1 MVLQSPRA
9 DYLASILRAFK
20 DLIFLINDAGVILDY
35 LQNETSELLY
45 VPKEQ
50 FIGKHHSEV
59 LPPDVSGKIQHA
71 VSEVRKGEGAHHFDY
86 QLSIKGHTAWFAAV
100 LSPFPADNGYTQ
112 HYVCVIREI
121 TERKEKELLLQ
132 GVLENAFNAFIV
144 FRSVRNRD
152 GIVTDLQW
160 RMLNHKAEALLGRG
174 LDEMKQK
181 TVRESCASHAWI
193 LFQEYLNVAS
203 SGVPLDLEYN
213 YQKDGATVW
222 LRTHALK
229 MEEHVVVTI
238 EDITKK
244 KQSELDLKA
253 AMEQLTKSR
262 LYMDLFFSQALS
274 GFFFMM
280 LDEPLKWNKTTDK
293 EAAVEYSLDHLRFTR
308 INTALLQQYGASE
321 REIINQ
327 TLRDAYRGATD
338 DARKLIH
345 NLFDEGSIH
354 VNRRTRKMDG
364 SELWVDGYYIRYT
377 DQEKKIVG
385 VFGIQNDITERK
397 EAEEALRSSEERYR
411 LLANNMLDL
420 VTLHDPDG
428 TYRYLSPSANRVL
441 GYSPEELVGTSPY
454 ALFHPDDIPQIREQ
468 SHRKAAA
475 GEVVPGIEYR
485 IKKKD
490 GEYIWLSTNTK
501 PILDKNGSVVMLQA
515 VSRNVTER
523 IHNMNTLKELNYQK
537 NKLFSIIAHDLRG
550 PLASCMG
557 LLNLT
562 QREVAGSELKKYLH
576 LAQKSAFNLHE
587 LMEDLLLWAGS
598 QLDKVSFDP
607 AILNLPEEIE
617 AVTRRF
623 TDIAHAKDITIH
635 VDVEDDSL
643 SVLADRDMVRTIIR
657 NLLSNAI
664 KFTPR
669 GGRVE
674 IKARPKNGLI
684 EISVCDNGVGIKK
697 ENIDKLF
704 SKTSTFTTFGTNGEK
719 GTGLGLDIC
728 KDFVEK
734 HKGTIWVESEFG
746 AGSRFVFTLKEF

>member
-1 MVLQSPRA
+1 MVLLSPRA

-20 DLIFLINDAGVILDY
+20 DLIFLISDEGVILDY

-45 VPKEQ
+45 VPKER

-71 VSEVRKGEGAHHFDY
+71 VSEVRRGEGAHHFDY
-86 QLSIKGHTAWFAAV
+86 QLSIKGRTAWFAAV
-100 LSPFPADNGYTQ
+100 ISPFPGDNGHAQRYL
-112 HYVCVIREI
+112 CVIREI

-132 GVLENAFNAFIV
+132 GVLENAFNAFMV
-144 FRSVRNRD
+144 LRSVRNTD
-152 GIVTDLQW
+152 GMITDLQW
-160 RMLNHKAEALLGRG
+160 RMLNHKAETLLGPG
-174 LDEMKQK
+174 LDDLKQK
-181 TVRESCASHAWI
+181 TVRESCAGHPWI
-193 LFQEYLNVAS
+193 LFQEYLKVAS
-203 SGVPLDLEYN
+203 SGVPLDLEYC
-213 YQKDGATVW
+213 YQKDSTTVW
-222 LRTHALK
+222 FHTHALK

-238 EDITKK
+238 EDITEK
-244 KQSELDLKA
+244 KQSELDLKG

-262 LYMDLFFSQALS
+262 LYTDLFFSQAVS
-274 GFFFMM
+274 GFFIMM
-280 LDEPLKWNKTTDK
+280 LDEPIHWHEQTDK
-293 EAAVEYSLDHLRFTR
+293 DAMLEYALNHLRFAR
-308 INTALLQQYGASE
+308 VNDALVQQYGTT
-321 REIINQ
+321 REDFIKLSLKDFFRGE
-327 TLRDAYRGATD
+327 TETAKKLLRQLYD
-338 DARKLIH
+338 
-345 NLFDEGSIH
+345 NGSILIDRASKKRDGTPLWLEGNYICFTDH
-354 VNRRTRKMDG
+354 ENRILG
-364 SELWVDGYYIRYT
+364 H
-377 DQEKKIVG
+377 
-385 VFGIQNDITERK
+385 FGIQQDVTERK
-397 EAEEALRSSEERYR
+397 RAEEALRASEERYR

-501 PILDKNGSVVMLQA
+501 PILDKDGSVFMLQA

-523 IHNMNTLKELNYQK
+523 IHTMNTLRELNYQK

-562 QREVAGSELKKYLH
+562 QREVADSELKKYLQ

-607 AILNLPEEIE
+607 SILNLPEEIE
-617 AVTRRF
+617 VVTRRF

-635 VDVEDDSL
+635 VDIADDSL

-664 KFTPR
+664 KFTRR

-674 IKARPKNGLI
+674 IKAGPKNGLI
-684 EISVCDNGVGIKK
+684 EISVCDNGIGIKK
-697 ENIDKLF
+697 EDVDKLF

-746 AGSRFVFTLKEF
+746 SGSRFVFTLKEF